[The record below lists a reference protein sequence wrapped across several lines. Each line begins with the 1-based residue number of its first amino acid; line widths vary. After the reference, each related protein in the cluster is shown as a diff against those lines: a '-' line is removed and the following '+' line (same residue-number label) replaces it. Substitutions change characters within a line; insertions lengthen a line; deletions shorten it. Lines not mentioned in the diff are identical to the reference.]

1 MVAQKNNFKNES
13 LDTLRS
19 RVIVTRDR
27 VTSTAS
33 TDFPHNYPGLDLA
46 FDLEKFKESFSI
58 KINRLSKTEMEFDMI
73 GVDAAIANAFRRI
86 LIAEVPTMAISN
98 VFVMNNTGIVV
109 DEILAHRL
117 GLVPILAD
125 PTMFDFKTKE
135 ETPTDLNTIVF
146 KLHAKCT
153 RNPAAKSGETDPA
166 KLYINSSIYSGDL
179 VWDPKGEQAERFKDC
194 PIKPVYDD
202 IVLTKLR
209 PGQEVDLEVH
219 CEKGLGQDH
228 AKWSPVATASYRLL
242 PEIVVDGEITGQDA
256 IKFQSCF
263 PAGVVDIVEENGV
276 KKAKVVNPRKDTV
289 SREVLRHPEFE
300 DRVKLRRVR
309 DHFIFTIES
318 VGSIAPQDLL
328 VQAIQVLM
336 DKCNQVRD
344 VLESS
349 VEPYSGDVQMS

>member
-1 MVAQKNNFKNES
+1 MVAEKKNFHHED
-13 LDTLRS
+13 LETLRS
-19 RVIVTRDR
+19 RVIVGRDR

-46 FDLEKFKESFSI
+46 FNLDSFKENFKI
-58 KINRLSKTEMEFDMI
+58 KINRLTKTEMEFDMI

-109 DEILAHRL
+109 DEILAQRL

-125 PTMFDFKTKE
+125 PTMFDFKNKE

-146 KLHAKCT
+146 KLNVRCT
-153 RNPAAKSGETDPA
+153 HNSDAAPGETDPA
-166 KLYINSSIYSGDL
+166 KLYNHSNVYSGDL
-179 VWDPKGEQAERFKDC
+179 IWDPKGEQAERFKDC
-194 PIKPVYDD
+194 PIRPVHDD
-202 IVLTKLR
+202 IILTKLR

-242 PEIVVDGEITGQDA
+242 PEIVVDGEITGEDA
-256 IKFQSCF
+256 ITFQQCF
-263 PAGVVDIVEENGV
+263 PEGVVDVIVENGV
-276 KKAKVVNPRKDTV
+276 KKAIVANPRKDTV

-318 VGSIAPQDLL
+318 VGSIAPQDLF
-328 VQAIQVLM
+328 VQAVQVLM
-336 DKCNQVRD
+336 DKCQHVKE
-344 VLESS
+344 VLQET
-349 VEPYSGDVQMS
+349 VVPAHHVQMS

>member
-1 MVAQKNNFKNES
+1 MVAEKKNFKHDDLE
-13 LDTLRS
+13 TLRS
-19 RVIVTRDR
+19 RVIVGRDR
-27 VTSTAS
+27 VTSTAG
-33 TDFPHNYPGLDLA
+33 TDYPHNYPGVDLA
-46 FDLEKFKESFSI
+46 FNMDTFKEKFQI
-58 KINRLSKTEMEFDMI
+58 KINRITKTDMEFDMI
-73 GVDAAIANAFRRI
+73 GVDAALANAFRRI

-98 VFVMNNTGIVV
+98 VFVMNNTGVVV
-109 DEILAHRL
+109 DEVLAHRL

-135 ETPTDLNTIVF
+135 DTPTDLNTIVF
-146 KLHAKCT
+146 KLFAKCT
-153 RNPAAKSGETDPA
+153 HNPNAKHGETDPA
-166 KLYINSSIYSGDL
+166 KLYNNSSVYSGDL

-242 PEIVVDGEITGQDA
+242 PEIVIDGEITGEDA
-256 IKFQSCF
+256 VKFQKCF
-263 PAGVVDIVEENGV
+263 PAGVVDVVEENGV
-276 KKAKVVNPRKDTV
+276 KKAVVVNPRKDTV

-318 VGSIAPQDLL
+318 VGSIAPQDLF
-328 VQAIQVLM
+328 VQAVQVLF
-336 DKCNQVRD
+336 DKCQQVRD
-344 VLESS
+344 VLEATA
-349 VEPYSGDVQMS
+349 EPYGDVQMS